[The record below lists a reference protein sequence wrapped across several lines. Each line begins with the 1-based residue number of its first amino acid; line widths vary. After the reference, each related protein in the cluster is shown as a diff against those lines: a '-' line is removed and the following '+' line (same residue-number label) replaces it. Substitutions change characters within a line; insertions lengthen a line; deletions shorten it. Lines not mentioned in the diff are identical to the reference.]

1 MTQGSRKIFY
11 GWRIVGAAFG
21 LQFMQAA
28 FLHHAFGAYVAV
40 LRESM
45 GWSKTA
51 LSAAAAIQQLE
62 GALLGPIQGW
72 FLDRFGSRGMLRVG
86 VVMFGLGMIMF
97 SQVEQLWTFY
107 TSFVVIALG
116 VSLAGHFPLNI
127 AIVHWFERRRARA
140 LSVITL
146 GFATGGM
153 MVPII
158 AWSLVAFGWRVTAFA
173 SGVIV
178 LVAGWPLAGM
188 IRDRPRDVGEVPD
201 GEMRGVALEDAVQT
215 RSTERQAEFTAMQAM
230 RTSAF
235 WFISFGHGFAMLV
248 IGAVNV
254 HAITHMKEGLG
265 YTVGEAALVI
275 SLQTGCQVAG
285 ILLGWVLGDRF
296 EKRLIAAFCMFAHM
310 IGLLLLTYATS
321 MSMLVAFAVLN
332 GLAWG
337 VRGPFMQAMRADYFG
352 LKSIGM
358 IIGISS
364 IIVVLGNVG
373 GPMYAG
379 LAADATGN
387 YKLGFTTLALLA
399 GMGSV
404 FFWFARK
411 PALEAR
417 R

>member
-1 MTQGSRKIFY
+1 MAQGSRKMFY

-51 LSAAAAIQQLE
+51 LSVAAAIQQLE

-86 VVMFGLGMIMF
+86 VVLFGLGMILF
-97 SQVEQLWTFY
+97 SQVHELWSFY
-107 TSFVVIALG
+107 ASFIIIALG
-116 VSLAGHFPLNI
+116 VSMAGHFPLNI
-127 AIVHWFERRRARA
+127 AIVHWFEKRRARA

-146 GFATGGM
+146 GFATGGVV
-153 MVPII
+153 VPVI
-158 AWSLVAFGWRVTAFA
+158 AWSLEAFGWRVTAFA

-178 LVAGWPLAGM
+178 LVAGWPLAGI

-201 GEMRGVALEDAVQT
+201 GETHDTALAAAGDMPPAD
-215 RSTERQAEFTAMQAM
+215 RSGEFTAMQAM
-230 RTSAF
+230 RTPAF
-235 WFISFGHGFAMLV
+235 WLISLGHGSAMLV
-248 IGAVNV
+248 IGAINV
-254 HAITHMKEGLG
+254 HAISHMKEGLG
-265 YTVGEAALVI
+265 YSVGQAALII
-275 SLQTGCQVAG
+275 SLQTGAQVLG
-285 ILLGWVLGDRF
+285 ILVGWMLGDRY
-296 EKRLIAAFCMFAHM
+296 EKRVIAAGCMFAHM
-310 IGLLLLTYATS
+310 IGLLLLTYAVS
-321 MSMLVAFAVLN
+321 LSMLVAFALLN

-337 VRGPFMQAMRADYFG
+337 IRGPFMQAMRADYFG

-373 GPMYAG
+373 GPMFAG

-387 YKLGFTTLALLA
+387 YKVGFTILALLA
-399 GMGSV
+399 GMGSA

-411 PALEAR
+411 PHLS
-417 R
+417 

>member
-1 MTQGSRKIFY
+1 MAQGPRKLFY

-97 SQVEQLWTFY
+97 SQVQSLGYFY
-107 TSFVVIALG
+107 ASFVVIALG

-127 AIVHWFERRRARA
+127 AIVHWFEKRRARA

-146 GFATGGM
+146 GFATGGAV
-153 MVPII
+153 VPII

-178 LVAGWPLAGM
+178 LVVGWPLAGI

-201 GEMRGVALEDAVQT
+201 GELRDPQVEAAGEKAADTQGP
-215 RSTERQAEFTAMQAM
+215 EFTAIQAM
-230 RTSAF
+230 RTPAF
-235 WFISFGHGFAMLV
+235 WLISLGHGFAMLV
-248 IGAVNV
+248 IGAINV

-265 YTVGEAALVI
+265 YTVGQAALII
-275 SLQTGCQVAG
+275 SLQTGSQVIG
-285 ILLGWVLGDRF
+285 ILLGWMLGDRY
-296 EKRLIAAFCMFAHM
+296 EKRVIAACCMFAHM
-310 IGLLLLTYATS
+310 IGLLLLTYAVS
-321 MSMLVAFAVLN
+321 MPMLIAFALLN

-379 LAADATGN
+379 LAADATGD

-404 FFWFARK
+404 FFWFARR
-411 PALEAR
+411 PHAPQ
-417 R
+417 